1 MAKISVLVPIFNVE
15 TYLEQCLDS
24 LLEQSFEDIEII
36 CADDGSTDQSGAII
50 DAYVAKDAR
59 VKAIHKVNTGYGNN
73 MNVALDA
80 ATGDYVAILESDD
93 FAEPYM
99 IERLYQAAQ
108 ESGADVVKGEYFR
121 YTQKGDEHSDRL
133 VKFPQKEVFS
143 AKEYPQLLDLADTI
157 WSCLYKREFLIKNNI
172 RFHETPGASY
182 QDISFA
188 LQNWANAE
196 KVYCIP
202 EAVLHYRMDNAGS
215 SMNNPDKLYCVFEEY
230 HWAEEKL
237 AKVLEKEVSLEQ
249 HFVATKYRDYFN
261 HYHRIASNYQYV
273 FLQKMA
279 EEFAADRKAGR
290 VCEAAFWPM
299 VWKKLRAMEEN
310 FNEFFKATAKN
321 MDDLRLKHCR
331 FENENIYINAW
342 LDYIKSYPQVII
354 YGAGKIGQRL
364 AEKMAENGAAVSCF
378 AVTALS
384 DGQEECMGLP
394 VKEVTQ
400 FAEWRETAVVI
411 IAVASKSQ
419 YEMYQA
425 VEKCGFC
432 HVLRVDEIVK
442 NWLK

>member
-24 LLEQSFEDIEII
+24 LLVQSFQDIEII
-36 CADDGSTDQSGAII
+36 CADDGSTDRSGAIV
-50 DAYVAKDAR
+50 DAYAAKDPR
-59 VKAIHKVNTGYGNN
+59 IKVIHKVNTGYGNN

-99 IERLYQAAQ
+99 LEKLYLAAQ

-133 VKFPQKEVFS
+133 VNFPQKEAFS
-143 AKEYPQLLDLADTI
+143 VKEYPHLLDLADTI
-157 WSCLYKREFLIKNNI
+157 WSCLYKREFLEKNNI

-188 LQNWANAE
+188 LQNWMHAE

-230 HWAEEKL
+230 HWAEEKI
-237 AKVLEKEVSLEQ
+237 ANVLEKEVGLEQ

-261 HYHRIASNYQYV
+261 HYHRVAANYQYV
-273 FLQKMA
+273 FLQKAA
-279 EEFAADRKAGR
+279 EEFAADRKEGR
-290 VCEAAFWPM
+290 VCENAFLPS
-299 VWKKLRAMEEN
+299 VWKKLCAMEED
-310 FNEFFKATAKN
+310 FNLFFKSTAKN
-321 MDDLRLKHCR
+321 MDDLRLRHCA
-331 FENENIYINAW
+331 FENDNIYIKAW
-342 LDYIKSYPQVII
+342 IDYIKSYPQVIV

-364 AEKMAENGAAVSCF
+364 AEKMSENGVEVSCF
-378 AVTALS
+378 AVTTLA
-384 DGQEECMGLP
+384 DGPEQCMGLP
-394 VKEVTQ
+394 VKEIPQ
-400 FAEWRETAVVI
+400 LAECGKTAVVI

-419 YEMYQA
+419 YEMYQT
-425 VEKCGFC
+425 VEKYGFN